1 MVACGLVVA
10 CAQAPAE
17 APALPPPAP
26 APVVSAPKVPSA
38 SASSV
43 PEASARAKVL
53 GERDKLE
60 AGLVTF
66 EGMARPAN
74 GGLDVRGV
82 LLDESDVKGALA
94 EPVADLETLM
104 GARLRVTASLTEHD
118 ESVNVPSRGEVAQQ
132 RTGHFFQPKKLHAV
146 AVLADAQVLEGTL
159 GRSKGFF
166 TLEGRL
172 VDHHELDRA
181 LAPKPAA
188 SGEHVKIYGQARTVV
203 CDPHAQCL
211 IEGSLPVF
219 DIGRAVRVP

>member
-1 MVACGLVVA
+1 M
-10 CAQAPAE
+10 
-17 APALPPPAP
+17 
-26 APVVSAPKVPSA
+26 
-38 SASSV
+38 

-53 GERDKLE
+53 GERDELE
-60 AGLVTF
+60 PGLVTF
-66 EGMARPAN
+66 EGMVRRAK

-94 EPVADLETLM
+94 APVADLEALM
-104 GARLRVTASLTEHD
+104 GARVRVTASLVEHD
-118 ESVNVPSRGEVAQQ
+118 ESGNGASRGEVAQQ

-146 AVLADAQVLEGTL
+146 TVLAEAQVLEGTL

-166 TLEGRL
+166 TLAGRL

-203 CDPHAQCL
+203 CEPNAQCL
-211 IEGSLPVF
+211 VEGSLPVF